1 LVRSALLVGAFTPC
15 ALVVA
20 ALAGAVLRPIEAE
33 DLTTRRAGRKAGC
46 EAPASALKQRRTWM
60 E

>member
-1 LVRSALLVGAFTPC
+1 LVRTAPRVGAFTPF
-15 ALVVA
+15 ALVVTA
-20 ALAGAVLRPIEAE
+20 AAVALPRPIEAE